1 MVGVTRR
8 NSVKKKPGQ
17 KPIKNQPVC
26 SEQATS
32 LPMNDMAD
40 LDRSFD
46 FLIHQLEY
54 VTLSRSETFKRLS
67 LVLAFSSFIFLLL
80 TQEVI
85 YAFRNDLWHN
95 VYIIAITIAAFLI
108 FTVIWGLTVIFL
120 KPIVVDKESKMIT
133 SKILALG
140 REGYEAEIHSKTIKD
155 YKSILVQEIYAV
167 SEAEKRRSGVLR
179 VILWALTVLYILVI
193 INSLVIA
200 NLEIKSR

>member
-1 MVGVTRR
+1 M
-8 NSVKKKPGQ
+8 KKKPGQ